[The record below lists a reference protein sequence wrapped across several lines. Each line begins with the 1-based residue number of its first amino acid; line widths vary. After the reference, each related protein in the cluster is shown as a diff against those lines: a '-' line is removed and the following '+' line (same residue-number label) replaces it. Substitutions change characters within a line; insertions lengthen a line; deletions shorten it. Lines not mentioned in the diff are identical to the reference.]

1 MDGPKGFSPFP
12 ACSVTIENIAEIQ
25 VLNMPCPQ
33 LMAQKSGRK
42 CPHTHTIIKSSLIH
56 RFLSKG
62 QNWKKLSARS
72 PRKLLV
78 LRHSCSPI
86 FKCQTVCQKNSKTSI
101 ANFWQVWIFWHISF
115 SLLSSW
121 RLDWC
126 CNWWL
131 FTNFR
136 WQSNFCPF
144 KGRGSN

>member
-1 MDGPKGFSPFP
+1 MQTKSYPANFQTFSYSVPFKNISEVHHDCCFWSNYQ
-12 ACSVTIENIAEIQ
+12 AENTPTQ
-25 VLNMPCPQ
+25 FFS
-33 LMAQKSGRK
+33 KS
-42 CPHTHTIIKSSLIH
+42 PLID
-56 RFLSKG
+56 RFLTKG
-62 QNWKKLSARS
+62 QDWKKLSTRS

-78 LRHSCSPI
+78 LCHSCSLI
-86 FKCQTVCQKNSKTSI
+86 FKCQTLCQKNSKTSI

-115 SLLSSW
+115 SVLSSW

-144 KGRGSN
+144 KGIGSN

>member
-1 MDGPKGFSPFP
+1 MNHILQCFVIFSY
-12 ACSVTIENIAEIQ
+12 SVTIENIAEIQ
-25 VLNMPCPQ
+25 VLNMNLWPKNQ
-33 LMAQKSGRK
+33 AEND
-42 CPHTHTIIKSSLIH
+42 HAHTINKSSLIH

-86 FKCQTVCQKNSKTSI
+86 FKCQTLCQKNSKTPI

-136 WQSNFCPF
+136 WQSNFCSF